1 MTFDRGGCTNLTPNG
16 ICRVYDKRP
25 YTCRKFE
32 CGVLVKYKK
41 GEYDYDKSKRLIQ
54 LVKNGDIKVWREE
67 FEKDSI
73 SPKTV
78 MKKT

>member
-1 MTFDRGGCTNLTPNG
+1 MAYAEYMINDHTLAEPLS
-16 ICRVYDKRP
+16 VEYW
-25 YTCRKFE
+25 
-32 CGVLVKYKK
+32 LKYKT

-54 LVKNGDIKVWREE
+54 LVKNGDQKVWKEE
-67 FEKDSI
+67 FEKGSI

>member
-1 MTFDRGGCTNLTPNG
+1 
-16 ICRVYDKRP
+16 
-25 YTCRKFE
+25 
-32 CGVLVKYKK
+32 LVKYKT
-41 GEYDYDKSKRLIQ
+41 GEYDYDKSKQLIQ
-54 LVKNGDIKVWREE
+54 LVKNGDMKVWREE